1 MEPTWDTDQ
10 WVQILTIHLLKIFEV
25 LNLSKLSLKLCFN
38 SVVDF
43 VYQQVE
49 PEPWA
54 PAKKRRLRLRITAAR
69 AGPFNQ
75 LWLSQLA
82 KLTGSETLISVLF
95 QRACTQVLS
104 SA

>member
-49 PEPWA
+49 PEPWT

-69 AGPFNQ
+69 AGP
-75 LWLSQLA
+75 
-82 KLTGSETLISVLF
+82 
-95 QRACTQVLS
+95 
-104 SA
+104 

>member
-38 SVVDF
+38 SVVDS

-54 PAKKRRLRLRITAAR
+54 PAKKGGSGYALLLLE
-69 AGPFNQ
+69 PVH
-75 LWLSQLA
+75 
-82 KLTGSETLISVLF
+82 LTSFGSLH
-95 QRACTQVLS
+95 
-104 SA
+104 